1 MTRPIVTV
9 TLNPAIDQTVMLDR
23 LNPGAVNVAR
33 SSQINAGGKGVNVAS
48 CLADWE
54 IPVIATGILG
64 RDNATPF
71 EQLFADKGI
80 NDRFVRHDGA
90 TRVNIK
96 LVDGSDNSTTDVNLP
111 GHPVDAATFEA
122 LLQQLDDL
130 AEPGRCFV
138 LAGSLPA
145 GLAEDSYAVLIGRLR
160 QHGAHVVLD
169 SSGAAL
175 ATALADGVATLP
187 ACIKPNRHELEQ
199 LVGREL
205 ATLDAVGDEVARL
218 RARGIAEVVVSLGE
232 EGALFAGAEGIWL
245 ARPPKVALTST
256 VGAGDALVA
265 GLIAARYGG
274 RSAPDTARLA
284 VAFAAGKLAQVGP
297 HLPAVDEVEALAA
310 RVDLAQLGA

>member
-111 GHPVDAATFEA
+111 AQPVGAATFEA
-122 LLQQLDDL
+122 LLLQLDDL

-160 QHGAHVVLD
+160 QYGAHVVLD

-175 ATALADGVATLP
+175 AAALADGVATLP

-199 LVGREL
+199 LVGRAL
-205 ATLDAVGDEVARL
+205 PSLDQVGDAVARL
-218 RARGIAEVVVSLGE
+218 RERGIAEVVVSLGE
-232 EGALFAGAEGIWL
+232 DGALFAGDTGIWL
-245 ARPPKVALTST
+245 ARPPKVTLTST

-265 GLIAARYGG
+265 GLLAARDGG
-274 RSAPDTARLA
+274 RSAPDAARLA
-284 VAFAAGKLAQVGP
+284 VAFAAAKLARVGP
-297 HLPAVDEVEALAA
+297 HLPVASEVEYLAG
-310 RVDLAQLGA
+310 RVELVQLDD

>member
-1 MTRPIVTV
+1 MTRSIVTV
-9 TLNPAIDQTVMLDR
+9 TLNPAIDQTVLLDH

-33 SSQINAGGKGVNVAS
+33 SSQNNAGGKGVNVAS
-48 CLADWE
+48 CLADWA

-111 GHPVDAATFEA
+111 AQPVGAATFDA

-160 QHGAHVVLD
+160 RYGAHVVLD

-175 ATALADGVATLP
+175 AAALADGVDTLP

-199 LVGREL
+199 LAGRAL
-205 ATLDAVGDEVARL
+205 PSLDEVGDEVARL
-218 RARGIAEVVVSLGE
+218 RERGIAEVVVSLGE
-232 EGALFAGAEGIWL
+232 DGALFAGDAGIWL
-245 ARPPKVALTST
+245 ARPPKVTLTST

-265 GLIAARYGG
+265 GLLAARDGG
-274 RSAPDTARLA
+274 RSAPDAARLA
-284 VAFAAGKLAQVGP
+284 VAFAAAKLARVGP
-297 HLPAVDEVEALAA
+297 HLPAATEVEYLAGRVELA
-310 RVDLAQLGA
+310 RLDG